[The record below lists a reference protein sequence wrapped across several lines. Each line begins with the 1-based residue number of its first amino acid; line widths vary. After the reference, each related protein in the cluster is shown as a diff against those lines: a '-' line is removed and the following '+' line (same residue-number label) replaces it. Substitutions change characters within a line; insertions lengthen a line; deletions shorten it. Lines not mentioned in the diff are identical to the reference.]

1 MRVRWKSACLKL
13 RGLSGASRRTRISGQ
28 ATMIAAVIMVGDR
41 AFAACEGPDAG
52 DVTTVVTV
60 PANESV
66 DVYHYRATPLAS
78 VVEFCVREPGA
89 EWILVASHGDYQSK
103 WSLLQAWIYPKAVE
117 IKTTAVVN
125 GDLSAL
131 RIQTRTKTTY
141 GYSFSWSD
149 NGPAGRNDEIV
160 YCLYRGT
167 GCPASRRV
175 DFSE

>member
-1 MRVRWKSACLKL
+1 MV
-13 RGLSGASRRTRISGQ
+13 
-28 ATMIAAVIMVGDR
+28 AALILVGDH
-41 AFAACEGPDAG
+41 ALAACEGPDAG

-66 DVYHYRATPLAS
+66 DVYHYLATPLAS

-89 EWILVASHGDYQSK
+89 EWILVASHGDSQSK
-103 WSLLQAWIYPKAVE
+103 WSLLQAWIYPRTVE
-117 IKTTAVVN
+117 IKTTAVVD
-125 GDLSAL
+125 GDFSAF
-131 RIQTRTKTTY
+131 RTQTRTKTMY

-149 NGPAGRNDEIV
+149 KDSVGPNDQIV
-160 YCLYRGT
+160 YCFSGSA